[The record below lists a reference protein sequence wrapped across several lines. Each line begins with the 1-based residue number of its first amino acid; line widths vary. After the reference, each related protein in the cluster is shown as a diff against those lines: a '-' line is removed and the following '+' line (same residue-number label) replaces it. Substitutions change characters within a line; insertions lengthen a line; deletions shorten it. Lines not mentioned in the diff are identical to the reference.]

1 MASTRLKFDQC
12 SINKD
17 ILQSAGIYSW
27 QTDFARAESN
37 NKCRDE
43 LGLYNSPSL
52 NLSLPEI
59 VDYQSKL
66 FGLGRPSTKCPE
78 QMSLPSC
85 SGNDVSPLLC
95 APRNAPKNGIQ
106 EYGSYNIGVLKGCSL
121 VDSSIQKR
129 F

>member
-1 MASTRLKFDQC
+1 MASTRLKSDQC
-12 SINKD
+12 SINKET
-17 ILQSAGIYSW
+17 LQSAGIYNW

-37 NKCRDE
+37 TKCRDE
-43 LGLYNSPSL
+43 LGLFNSPTL
-52 NLSLPEI
+52 NLSLPDI

-66 FGLGRPSTKCPE
+66 LGLGRVNTKCPE
-78 QMSLPSC
+78 QMQLPTC

-95 APRNAPKNGIQ
+95 APRNAPKNGVQ
-106 EYGSYNIGVLKGCSL
+106 QYGSYNRGVLKGCSL